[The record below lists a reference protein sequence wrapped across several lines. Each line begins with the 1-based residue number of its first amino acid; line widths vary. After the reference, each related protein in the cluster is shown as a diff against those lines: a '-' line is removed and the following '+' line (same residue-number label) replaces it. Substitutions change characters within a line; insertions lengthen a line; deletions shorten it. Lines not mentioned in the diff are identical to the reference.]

1 MSAGL
6 TESGAPCP
14 ADARAIHL
22 GGFRRACLEC
32 GQSFAATVSGA
43 EFCGPGCRMVF
54 NNRRAKRGAEL
65 YDLFMALRHDRATAT
80 LFKVWRLLNR
90 LAAIFRDED
99 RRERD
104 GRPSWRHPSAIIERR
119 PYLKADV
126 LRPGR
131 RWGK

>member
-1 MSAGL
+1 MTVGL
-6 TESGAPCP
+6 TEFGMDCT
-14 ADARAIHL
+14 RATGRLHV
-22 GGFRRACLEC
+22 GGFRRNCLEC
-32 GQSFAATVSGA
+32 GQSFAASVSGA

-126 LRPGR
+126 LRSGR
-131 RWGK
+131 RRGN

>member
-1 MSAGL
+1 
-6 TESGAPCP
+6 
-14 ADARAIHL
+14 
-22 GGFRRACLEC
+22 
-32 GQSFAATVSGA
+32 
-43 EFCGPGCRMVF
+43 MVF

-90 LAAIFRDED
+90 LAALFREED
-99 RRERD
+99 RLGRD
-104 GRPSWRHPSAIIERR
+104 GRRSWRHPAAIIERR

-131 RWGK
+131 RRGT